1 MKKENGQKHVMLA
14 EMESGR
20 ECNLNFKVE
29 TDDLL
34 HDIKFLL
41 SEYYVATF
49 TAEGTQL
56 KISFNNVQSFLL
68 KAQACEC

>member
-1 MKKENGQKHVMLA
+1 MKKEKGQEHVMLA
-14 EMESGR
+14 ETESGR

-29 TDDLL
+29 TVDLL
-34 HDIKFLL
+34 HDVKFLM

-56 KISFNNVQSFLL
+56 KISFNNGQSFLL
-68 KAQACEC
+68 KAEVCA